1 MSNNKY
7 QEAIET
13 SNIVSKTDIYGIITF
28 VNNEFCS
35 LFGYTKEELIGKN
48 HNIIRHPDVPKE
60 HFEQMWH
67 TIKHQKK
74 SFKAT
79 VKNLTKSKK
88 TVYLNTTITPI
99 LDANNQIEE
108 FIAIRYDVTKEV
120 ELKKDLEQKDK
131 ALQLLNETLEQRVQ
145 EQTKQLQELNL
156 TLEQRVKEEIKKNEE
171 KQKMLFWQSR
181 MASLGQML
189 ANIAHQW
196 RQPLTELNLIL
207 FNINKK
213 AQHANSNKE
222 IQKLYEE
229 GKYLIKSMSSTIE
242 DFSNFFAPNKPSEP
256 FYVKQAINQALEL
269 LKKLIVRENITI
281 RTQYEKIRVLG
292 ISNELSQVIIN
303 LIQNA
308 NEAFKQ
314 NNITHKKIIIKTFIE
329 DEEFAVIEI
338 SDNAQG
344 IAKEHI
350 DKVFEP
356 YFTTKHSSV
365 GTGLG
370 LFMSKVIIQ
379 KSLNGDMNVYNNKEG
394 AVFVIKIPIYKK
406 T

>member
-1 MSNNKY
+1 MPNKY
-7 QEAIET
+7 QEAIEN
-13 SNIVSKTDIYGIITF
+13 SNIVSKTDINGIITF
-28 VNNEFCS
+28 VNDEFCS
-35 LFGYTKEELIGKN
+35 LFGYKKEELLGHN
-48 HNIIRHPDVPKE
+48 HNIIRHPEVPKE
-60 HFEQMWH
+60 HFEQMW
-67 TIKHQKK
+67 TIIKTEKK

-79 VKNLTKSKK
+79 VKNLTKDKR

-99 LDANNQIEE
+99 LDLNNQIEE

-120 ELKKDLEQKDK
+120 ELKKHLEQKDE
-131 ALQLLNETLEQRVQ
+131 ALKLLNETLEQRVQ
-145 EQTKQLQELNL
+145 EQTKQLQELNS
-156 TLEQRVKEEIKKNEE
+156 TLEQRVNEEIKKNEA

-207 FNINKK
+207 FNLNKK
-213 AQHANSNKE
+213 AQHANSNEE
-222 IQKLYEE
+222 IQALYEE

-242 DFSNFFAPNKPSEP
+242 DFSNFFAPNKTSEP
-256 FYVKQAINQALEL
+256 FYIKNSINQALEL
-269 LKKLIVRENITI
+269 LKKLIFRENITI

-292 ISNELSQVIIN
+292 ISNELSQVIVN

-314 NNITHKKIIIKTFIE
+314 RNITNKKIIIKTFIE
-329 DEEFAVIEI
+329 DEQCAVIEVR
-338 SDNAQG
+338 DNAKG
-344 IAKEHI
+344 IAAQHLE
-350 DKVFEP
+350 KVFEP

-370 LFMSKVIIQ
+370 LFMSKMIIQ
-379 KSLNGDMNVYNNKEG
+379 KSLNGDMSVYNNKDG
-394 AVFVIKIPIYKK
+394 AVFVIKIPIYTKS
-406 T
+406 